1 MIYESRPHRCQLF
14 RCRQIRRVTSGEVSE
29 TQSRHVI
36 QTTRQKIQEIKE
48 MIEQITETNPSQGL
62 AQRCAV
68 AIANSPSTLLAKEL
82 SVATAALQE
91 ILENEFHVR
100 EEIN

>member
-1 MIYESRPHRCQLF
+1 MIYESRPNRCQLF
-14 RCRQIRRVTSGEVSE
+14 QCRQIRRVTSGEVSE

-48 MIEQITETNPSQGL
+48 MIEQITETNASQSL

-68 AIANSPSTLLAKEL
+68 AIANSPSTLHTTEL
-82 SVATAALQE
+82 STALAALQE
-91 ILENEFHVR
+91 VLEKEFRVR
-100 EEIN
+100 EEIA